1 MFLCVK
7 DGNIFFQR
15 LIFRDDINDLP
26 AGIDTETKRCCELQ
40 ESDNY
45 LRHAWLPAKMRES
58 ESTNWNFRKIK
69 DLVNKL
75 EKQSSVAKYE
85 Y

>member
-26 AGIDTETKRCCELQ
+26 ADIDSETNRCCELQ

-45 LRHAWLPAKMRES
+45 FRHAWLPAKCGKVKALRTS
-58 ESTNWNFRKIK
+58 EKSRI
-69 DLVNKL
+69 L
-75 EKQSSVAKYE
+75 
-85 Y
+85 